1 MNTKD
6 TSEICQL
13 FHAWREDDRSL
24 AATVDQI
31 RDWMWEVNQ
40 LGIPHFGETA
50 SRLKPFREL
59 LAEHFRRETMMLEQL
74 SALYPSASP
83 EVTAFQRQTVTDH
96 QELLSRLDDLYQRLQ
111 EIDPPFASWSEA
123 MDQVD
128 VFFAAVEQHEL
139 LESDRVAMLVPEV
152 DAPRDCLD

>member
-13 FHAWREDDRSL
+13 FQAWRNDDRSL
-24 AATVDQI
+24 AATVDEI

-40 LGIPHFGETA
+40 MGIPHFGETA

-59 LAEHFRRETMMLEQL
+59 LSEHFGRERAMLEKL
-74 SALYPSASP
+74 AELYPSASP
-83 EVTAFQRQTVTDH
+83 EVNAFQRQTAMDH
-96 QELLSRLDDLYQRLQ
+96 QELLARLDHLYQRLQ

-123 MDQVD
+123 MEEVD

-139 LESDRVAMLVPEV
+139 LESDRVGMLVPEV
-152 DAPRDCLD
+152 NAPRDCFD